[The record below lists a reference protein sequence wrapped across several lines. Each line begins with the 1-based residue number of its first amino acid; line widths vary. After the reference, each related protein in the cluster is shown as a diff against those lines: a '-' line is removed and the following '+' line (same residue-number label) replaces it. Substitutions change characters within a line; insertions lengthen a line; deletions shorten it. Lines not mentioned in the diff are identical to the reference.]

1 MAEIELKPGTPFCT
15 ADDLNRVAR
24 QQGLCLAIA
33 QAFIF
38 DEICQI
44 IQLPDETEADLI
56 NRFRLSESLEGVE
69 DLQHFLQTK
78 NWTERDL
85 LYFATKN
92 ERLDRFRWQLFEND
106 VELRFLEC
114 KTELDEIS
122 YSLIRLRNADLAF
135 ELHQRLI
142 EEEATFEALATLYS
156 EGPEKE
162 TEGKLGPV
170 PLSQAHPV
178 LVEKLRISQPGQLW
192 EPFFLKDIWV
202 ILRLDSWVGARL
214 DESTKQ
220 QMVEELFEEWLHDR
234 ALQILHGQTPH
245 PLPQH
250 KLTSQLME

>member
-38 DEICQI
+38 DDICQI
-44 IQLPDETEADLI
+44 IQLPVKTEANLVH
-56 NRFRLSESLEGVE
+56 RFRSSESLEDDD
-69 DLQHFLQTK
+69 DLQNFLQTK
-78 NWTERDL
+78 NWTESDL
-85 LYFATKN
+85 FYFATKN
-92 ERLDRFRWQLFEND
+92 ERLHRFKWQLFEDD
-106 VELRFLEC
+106 VELRFLES
-114 KTELDEIS
+114 KTDLDEIT
-122 YSLIRLRNADLAF
+122 YSLIRQRNGDLAF

-142 EEEATFEALATLYS
+142 EKEETFEALARMYS

-162 TEGKLGPV
+162 TEGKIGPV

-178 LVEKLRISQPGQLW
+178 LAEKLRISHPGQLW

-202 ILRLDSWVGARL
+202 ILKLDNWVGARL

-220 QMVEELFEEWLHDR
+220 QMVEELFAEWLHNR
-234 ALQILHGQTPH
+234 ALQILDGHTPP

-250 KLTSQLME
+250 KLNSQLME

>member
-38 DEICQI
+38 DEVCQI
-44 IQLPDETEADLI
+44 IQLPKETEADLI
-56 NRFRLSESLEGVE
+56 NRFRLSESLEGDN

-78 NWTERDL
+78 SWTERDL

-92 ERLDRFRWQLFEND
+92 ERLDRFRWQLFEDD
-106 VELRFLEC
+106 VELRFLER
-114 KTELDEIS
+114 KTGLDEIS
-122 YSLIRLRNADLAF
+122 YSLIRLRNEDLAF

-192 EPFFLKDIWV
+192 EPFFLKDIWG
-202 ILRLDSWVGARL
+202 ILRLDNWVGARL

-234 ALQILHGQTPH
+234 ALQLLHGQTPS

-250 KLTSQLME
+250 KLNSQLVE